1 MANSVEKNTLSVI
14 LYIKRGKLLKNGE
27 APIFLR
33 ITVKG
38 ERVEI
43 SANQSV
49 DPNHWDPNKGKIKS
63 GVMDA
68 ADRNNYLSNL
78 KLKVQEHKRSIVDKG
93 IELSA
98 RTLKDAYLGN
108 VKENRGILE
117 IFDEHNQKCE
127 ELSGKDFAPGTV
139 ERYKT
144 CRKLIGQFIRSKY
157 RQGDLPVK
165 SIDHRFI
172 KELEHFFKT
181 VRSCNHNTTV
191 KYIVNFKK
199 IIRMALAYGWIKT
212 DPFKNISYRYEQ
224 VDPEYLDEQ
233 ELEKMRTKKFS
244 ITRVGR
250 VRDVFVFCCF
260 TGLAF
265 CDVKSLTKED
275 ISVGKDGRQWIKK
288 KRRKTN
294 KLSSIPLLG
303 VPLGILN
310 KYENDPECIRS
321 GNLLPVL
328 SNQKMNAYLKEI
340 ADLCGIEKKLTTHT
354 ALHTFATTVTLSNN
368 ISIEAVS
375 EMLGHSS
382 LQMTKKYARV
392 VDDFLGREM
401 RKIERKFSD
410 QSTEKHD
417 LLRQIS
423 AN

>member
-1 MANSVEKNTLSVI
+1 M
-14 LYIKRGKLLKNGE
+14 
-27 APIFLR
+27 
-33 ITVKG
+33 
-38 ERVEI
+38 
-43 SANQSV
+43 
-49 DPNHWDPNKGKIKS
+49 IKS
-63 GVMDA
+63 GAKDA
-68 ADRNNYLSNL
+68 TDRNNYLNNL
-78 KLKVQEHKRSIVDKG
+78 KLKVQNRKRSIVVKG
-93 IELSA
+93 FELTA
-98 RTLKDAYLGN
+98 RNLKDAYLGN
-108 VKENRGILE
+108 VKENRGIME
-117 IFDEHNQKCE
+117 IFLEHNQKCE

-139 ERYKT
+139 ERYIT
-144 CRKLIGQFIRSKY
+144 CRKHIGQFIRSKY

-181 VRSCNHNTTV
+181 VRNCNHNTTV

-212 DPFKNISYRYEQ
+212 DPFK
-224 VDPEYLDEQ
+224 
-233 ELEKMRTKKFS
+233 
-244 ITRVGR
+244 
-250 VRDVFVFCCF
+250 
-260 TGLAF
+260 
-265 CDVKSLTKED
+265 D
-275 ISVGKDGRQWIKK
+275 ISVGKDNRQWIKK

-303 VPLGILN
+303 VPLGILS

-340 ADLCGIEKKLTTHT
+340 ADLCGIEKKFTTHT
-354 ALHTFATTVTLSNN
+354 ARHTFATTVTLSNN

-382 LQMTKKYARV
+382 LNMTKKYARV

-401 RKIERKFSD
+401 GKIEKKFSN
-410 QSTEKHD
+410 QSVEKHA